1 MLTARRTVRAL
12 EILKTPRTGG
22 KRQGYHRILMETFSS
37 PTMTLIMTATHEAS
51 RERMSFCLHPISIGA
66 IILFHPLSWDF
77 REAKV
82 NTLGAG

>member
-1 MLTARRTVRAL
+1 
-12 EILKTPRTGG
+12 
-22 KRQGYHRILMETFSS
+22 METFSS